1 MWSASSYFIVGQVVS
16 TGRLCDAIKQYP
28 WDRLTPVHEAS
39 ASADE
44 RGRKRWPSSTA
55 SSLEALRRRGV
66 HVGVGHRSGDG
77 DDTDDVGKAHNSGSA
92 GPGAY
97 TPSRLAARRSR

>member
-1 MWSASSYFIVGQVVS
+1 
-16 TGRLCDAIKQYP
+16 
-28 WDRLTPVHEAS
+28 
-39 ASADE
+39 
-44 RGRKRWPSSTA
+44 
-55 SSLEALRRRGV
+55 
-66 HVGVGHRSGDG
+66 VGVGHRSGDG